1 MLLGATLP
9 MDDIVVE
16 DMAGDEGAF
25 AVDFEIVQFQK
36 RMMVSKEIVL
46 EFIARS

>member
-16 DMAGDEGAF
+16 DMAGDEGTF
-25 AVDFEIVQFQK
+25 AVNFC
-36 RMMVSKEIVL
+36 SGTVL
-46 EFIARS
+46 RRG